1 MDPCTQH
8 NIGRGLYLHPFPHDA
23 TRYIQCD
30 AWPGYYYVRNC
41 PGGTVFDARNG
52 VCNYGYYYYGK

>member
-1 MDPCTQH
+1 LNQFL
-8 NIGRGLYLHPFPHDA
+8 ILLKLKDA

-30 AWPGYYYVRNC
+30 ARPGVYYIRNC
-41 PGGTVFDARNG
+41 PGGTVFDPRNS